1 MHGDLESYIFF
12 IPFLYLGLVGVA
24 YLIMRKHYP

>member
-1 MHGDLESYIFF
+1 MDLEYF
-12 IPFLYLGLVGVA
+12 IILLPFLYLGFTLVA